1 MLFLH
6 KLITMHP

>member
-6 KLITMHP
+6 KFIARKL